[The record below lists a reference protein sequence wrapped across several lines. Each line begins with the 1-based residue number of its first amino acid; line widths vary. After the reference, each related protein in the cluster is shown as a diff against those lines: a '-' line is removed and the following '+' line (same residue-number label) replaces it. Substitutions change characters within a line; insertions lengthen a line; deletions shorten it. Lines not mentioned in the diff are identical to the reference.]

1 MTFYGPSRALLL
13 PQWFLCR
20 SRSDMPTDVFQDH
33 QVRISRSRGQND
45 PRLLR
50 VSSEAPHLIHVARHA
65 TKNAGVLVLD
75 ANLECLH
82 YRLHGVIVAQQCG
95 VCNPFLW
102 HR

>member
-20 SRSDMPTDVFQDH
+20 SRSDMPTDVFQDR

-50 VSSEAPHLIHVARHA
+50 VSSEVPYRVNAP
-65 TKNAGVLVLD
+65 
-75 ANLECLH
+75 
-82 YRLHGVIVAQQCG
+82 
-95 VCNPFLW
+95 
-102 HR
+102 

>member
-20 SRSDMPTDVFQDH
+20 SRSDMPTDVFPDR

-50 VSSEAPHLIHVARHA
+50 VSSEVPDLIDLARHRG
-65 TKNAGVLVLD
+65 KHFGVLVFD
-75 ANLECLH
+75 AQAQGFG
-82 YRLHGVIVAQQCG
+82 RFHGYY
-95 VCNPFLW
+95 
-102 HR
+102 

>member
-20 SRSDMPTDVFQDH
+20 SRSDMPTDVFPDR
-33 QVRISRSRGQND
+33 QVRISRSRVQND

-50 VSSEAPHLIHVARHA
+50 VSSEVPHLIHVARHA

-75 ANLECLH
+75 ANLECFDC
-82 YRLHGVIVAQQCG
+82 RLHGVIVARKHLG
-95 VCNPFLW
+95 CNLILY
-102 HR
+102 HG

>member
-20 SRSDMPTDVFQDH
+20 SRSDMPTDVFPDR

-50 VSSEAPHLIHVARHA
+50 VSSEVPDHIDVARHA
-65 TKNAGVLVLD
+65 PKHTGVLVLD
-75 ANLECLH
+75 ANFECLH
-82 YRLHGVIVAQQCG
+82 CRLHGVIVAHKE
-95 VCNPFLW
+95 VACNWFLW
-102 HR
+102 GG